1 MGYDS
6 LFQFASTRTTL
17 KYNLSQDMTTGA
29 FTENAR
35 PSIQFTKIS
44 WNQGY
49 KLKNASLRH
58 TVSCFLCGKRAALI
72 VVVAAVR

>member
-6 LFQFASTRTTL
+6 LFQFASIRTAL

-29 FTENAR
+29 FIENVR

-44 WNQGY
+44 WNQDY
-49 KLKNASLRH
+49 KLINASLRH
-58 TVSCFLCGKRAALI
+58 TVSCFVC
-72 VVVAAVR
+72 V